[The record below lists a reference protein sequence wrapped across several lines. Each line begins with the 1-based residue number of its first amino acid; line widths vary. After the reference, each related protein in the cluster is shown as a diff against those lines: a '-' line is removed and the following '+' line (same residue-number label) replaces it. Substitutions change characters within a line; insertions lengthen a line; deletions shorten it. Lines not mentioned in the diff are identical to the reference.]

1 MGIDIGSA
9 LVVGLP
15 YEGIFE
21 AYTTSGYSSAEY
33 PFYNWL
39 EDKDISR
46 FSPYYDADY
55 QDCVFGFKVAGT
67 DYTYD
72 ELEHDYTDSIDRL
85 RSKFYNLTG
94 KVAKLYVT
102 ANVW

>member
-15 YEGIFE
+15 YKDIYEVYE
-21 AYTTSGYSSAEY
+21 SSVDTTEV

-39 EDKDISR
+39 EEKDISR

-72 ELEHDYTDSIDRL
+72 EVDEDYDDTISML
-85 RSKFYNLTG
+85 RSKFHKITG
-94 KVAKLYVT
+94 KVAEMYIT
-102 ANVW
+102 TNVW